1 MTLKPEKSMSKVF
14 QAKIDAKVELLVWIR
29 EDKFGFQEVEEI
41 IDVIGDVDDFENV
54 RET

>member
-1 MTLKPEKSMSKVF
+1 MSRVF

-41 IDVIGDVDDFENV
+41 IDVIGNVDVDDFENV